1 MRTTK
6 LVTLNEEI
14 QLIDKLGDELLSGG
28 FNASNSVIIV
38 VSTDYS
44 SMIGQILRHKLS
56 FNGEIVE
63 GFGIDVPY
71 PDEVWNKK
79 YVDTMSAVFQNYGY
93 LLQRKTAILVE
104 AGVIRGGNYEFV
116 TMWMKKRLGM
126 KTPIIT
132 LTMYENIDS
141 KFKSDLV
148 GEYYDNKTQD
158 LTFWWEK
165 ENKHWKS

>member
-6 LVTLNEEI
+6 LITLNEEI
-14 QLIDKLGDELLSGG
+14 QLIDKLGNELLSGG

-44 SMIGQILRHKLS
+44 SIVGQILRHKLS
-56 FNGEIVE
+56 FNGEVVD

-79 YVDTMSAVFQNYGY
+79 YVDTMSNVFQNYGY
-93 LLQRKTAILVE
+93 LLQRKTAILIE

-116 TMWMKKRLGM
+116 TSWMKKRLGVRL
-126 KTPIIT
+126 PIIT
-132 LTMYENIDS
+132 LAMYENVNS
-141 KFKSDLV
+141 KFKSDVV
-148 GEYYDNKTQD
+148 GEYYNDSTED

-165 ENKHWKS
+165 ENKHWK

>member
-14 QLIDKLGDELLSGG
+14 QLIDKLGDELLSSG
-28 FNASNSVIIV
+28 FNSSNSVIIV

-44 SMIGQILRHKLS
+44 AIAGQILRHKLS

-79 YVDTMSAVFQNYGY
+79 YVDTMSHVFQNYGY

-116 TMWMKKRLGM
+116 TKWMKKHLGIG
-126 KTPIIT
+126 TPIIT
-132 LTMYENIDS
+132 LTMFENIYS

-148 GEYYDNKTQD
+148 GEYYDDKTED

-165 ENKHWKS
+165 HNKHWK

>member
-28 FNASNSVIIV
+28 FNSSNSVIIV

-44 SMIGQILRHKLS
+44 AIAGQILRHKLS

-79 YVDTMSAVFQNYGY
+79 YVDTMSRVFQNYGY

-116 TMWMKKRLGM
+116 TKWIKKHLGIG
-126 KTPIIT
+126 TPIIT
-132 LTMYENIDS
+132 LTMFENIDS

-148 GEYYDNKTQD
+148 GEYYDDKIQD
-158 LTFWWEK
+158 LTFWWERD
-165 ENKHWKS
+165 NKHWK

>member
-1 MRTTK
+1 M
-6 LVTLNEEI
+6 
-14 QLIDKLGDELLSGG
+14 
-28 FNASNSVIIV
+28 
-38 VSTDYS
+38 
-44 SMIGQILRHKLS
+44 
-56 FNGEIVE
+56 VE

-116 TMWMKKRLGM
+116 TKWMKKHLGIG
-126 KTPIIT
+126 TPIIT
-132 LTMYENIDS
+132 LTMFENIDS

-148 GEYYDNKTQD
+148 GEYYDDKTQN

-165 ENKHWKS
+165 ENKHWKSQ

>member
-6 LVTLNEEI
+6 LITLNEEI
-14 QLIDKLGDELLSGG
+14 QLIDKLGNELLSSG
-28 FNASNSVIIV
+28 FNASNSVIII

-44 SMIGQILRHKLS
+44 SIVGQILRHKLS
-56 FNGEIVE
+56 FNGEVVE

-79 YVDTMSAVFQNYGY
+79 YVDTMTYVFQNYGY

-104 AGVIRGGNYEFV
+104 AGVIRGGNYEFL
-116 TMWMKKRLGM
+116 TNWMKKRLG
-126 KTPIIT
+126 TRIPIVT
-132 LTMYENIDS
+132 LAMYENINS

-148 GEYYDNKTQD
+148 GEYYDDSKED

-165 ENKHWKS
+165 ENKHWK

>member
-6 LVTLNEEI
+6 LVTLSEEI
-14 QLIDKLGDELLSGG
+14 QLIDKLGNELLSGG
-28 FNASNSVIIV
+28 FNSSNSVIIV

-44 SMIGQILRHKLS
+44 AIVGQILRHKLS

-79 YVDTMSAVFQNYGY
+79 YVDTMSRVFQNYGY
-93 LLQRKTAILVE
+93 LLQRKTAILIE

-116 TMWMKKRLGM
+116 TKWMKKHLGIG
-126 KTPIIT
+126 TPIIT
-132 LTMYENIDS
+132 LTMFENIDS

-148 GEYYDNKTQD
+148 GEYYDDKMED

-165 ENKHWKS
+165 DNKHWK

>member
-44 SMIGQILRHKLS
+44 AIVGQILRHKLS

-79 YVDTMSAVFQNYGY
+79 YVDTMSRVFQNYGY

-116 TMWMKKRLGM
+116 TKWMKKHLGIG
-126 KTPIIT
+126 TPIIT
-132 LTMYENIDS
+132 LTMFENIDS

-148 GEYYDNKTQD
+148 GKYYDNKIED

-165 ENKHWKS
+165 DNKHWK